1 MVLDNSINRKLKKER
16 VLCMEDAIKKQM
28 IYLAAWGVLKKIFN
42 EGKIDISIVE
52 KINKRNAETLV
63 CDYLPIS

>member
-1 MVLDNSINRKLKKER
+1 MNEN
-16 VLCMEDAIKKQM
+16 IKKQM

-42 EGKIDISIVE
+42 EGKIDISIIE
-52 KINKRNAETLV
+52 RINKRNAETLV

>member
-1 MVLDNSINRKLKKER
+1 
-16 VLCMEDAIKKQM
+16 MEDVIKKQM

-42 EGKIDISIVE
+42 EGEIDISIVE
-52 KINKRNAETLV
+52 KINKKNAETLV